1 MGDRQQQNTDKL
13 LSDVLKQFE
22 DSNDDP
28 KELQFLTSVFD
39 FLNRRSAILA
49 KPGISKKVLQMVHE
63 RIDSAKKSEIQ
74 NQSLTQKKTSGITA
88 DTKRS
93 IPEPKA
99 ESKSE
104 PKPEPKPEP
113 ESKEMEVDSKTTIS
127 STSNVPKVVKNMDA
141 PQAMDEDSDSDDGE
155 KPVGNGGSTDTY
167 VWTQSLEEVELM
179 VEIDANLRGKHLR
192 IEIKRKHLKVAVK
205 GKESEP
211 IIDGE
216 LHDAVDVEESTWTV
230 TKESSKETK
239 TLTIILQK
247 VKGMCWW
254 KRVIVGDPEID
265 TKKIE
270 PENSKLDQLDDETR
284 QTVEKMMYD
293 QRQKAKGLPTS
304 KEQEQQKILEKFKLN
319 NPQMDFSK
327 LKVGDTLPM

>member
-1 MGDRQQQNTDKL
+1 MDRQQQNTDKL

-22 DSNDDP
+22 DTNDDP

-63 RIDSAKKSEIQ
+63 HIDSAKKSEIQ
-74 NQSLTQKKTSGITA
+74 NQSLNQKKTSGITA

-93 IPEPKA
+93 IPEPKS

-104 PKPEPKPEP
+104 SEAESKKMEV
-113 ESKEMEVDSKTTIS
+113 ESKETDSKTTIS

-141 PQAMDEDSDSDDGE
+141 PQPMDEDSDSDDGE
-155 KPVGNGGSTDTY
+155 KPVGNGGTTDTY

-216 LHDAVDVEESTWTV
+216 LHDAVDVEESTWTL
-230 TKESSKETK
+230 TKESTKDTK
-239 TLTIILQK
+239 TVTIILQK

-254 KRVIVGDPEID
+254 NRVIVGDPEID

-304 KEQEQQKILEKFKLN
+304 KEQEQAKILEKFKLQH
-319 NPQMDFSK
+319 PEMDFSK